1 MNLKPITKNEREL
14 FENFFYKHNIIMCE
28 FNFANLYV
36 WGEIYKFEWTMF
48 QNRLL
53 IFSNYDD
60 IIYMPQGENIS
71 FNQLME
77 ISDYFLSQNKSGDF
91 MFVNPDFVEDEKQ
104 NLISNFEIIPD
115 IDDFDYVY
123 ETEKLVNLRGKKLN
137 KKKNLI
143 SQFKRN
149 IENYEIRLLEKKDFK
164 DCINLSEMWCEDKL
178 CDKMGFNIEMEAIKS
193 LFLKYYDISVEGL
206 GVFIDGKLEAFSVFS
221 KLNDNTYDI
230 HFEKFN
236 TQIKGLPCVIN
247 NETAKYLS
255 DKCKYLN
262 REQDMGLPG
271 LRKNKR
277 SWEPEFL
284 VESYYLRRKK

>member
-91 MFVNPDFVEDEKQ
+91 MFVNADFVENEKQ

-115 IDDFDYVY
+115 VDDFDYVY

-221 KLNDNTYDI
+221 KLNHNTYDI

>member
-221 KLNDNTYDI
+221 KLNHNTYDI